1 MKKNETVQSLY
12 YLSKTI
18 YNESILGGYPIYFC
32 HLFRNFKAYKD
43 LSYPILL
50 KGDLDRVKSKFIIRR
65 PDLGVYMFYEFIE
78 STITDYYSKFKFHI
92 YKTIPKTFEFIHQL
106 EYYYLNEDECLIF
119 SSLIYNNEIIFTKND
134 LKTFYKFQTKISKTI
149 EGFMMKSKLFKIS
162 VAYTIININIELI
175 WKIIRNMKMIH
186 KYINLLSDEIEY
198 DGEILKKNKI
208 IKLIKGDGKGHKVAI
223 VKECKMVKYD
233 SIKECVIELL
243 FQKENGKNYIGP
255 FSESKIVIRIYE
267 YNGINTIYLF
277 HFFVNRYEY
286 TEIQKFTK
294 IRNKKLSKFK
304 DIIEHYIENKN
315 LI

>member
-18 YNESILGGYPIYFC
+18 YKESILGGFPINFC
-32 HLFRNFKAYKD
+32 SLFRNFKIYKD

-78 STITDYYSKFKFHI
+78 STITDYYAKFKFNI

-106 EYYYLNEDECLIF
+106 EYYYVNEDECLIY
-119 SSLIYNNEIIFTKND
+119 STLIYNNEIFFTQKD
-134 LKTFYKFQTKISKTI
+134 LKNFYNFQTNVYKSI
-149 EGFMMKSKLFKIS
+149 EGCMMKSKLLKLS
-162 VAYTIININIELI
+162 VAYTTININIELI
-175 WKIIRNMKMIH
+175 WKIIRNMKMLH
-186 KYINLLSDEIEY
+186 KYIDLLSDKVEY

-208 IKLIKGDGKGHKVAI
+208 IKLIKGNSHKVAI
-223 VKECKMVKYD
+223 VKECKMAKYD

-243 FQKENGKNYIGP
+243 FQKEKGKNYIGP
-255 FSESKIVIRIYE
+255 FSETKIVIRIYE
-267 YNGINTIYLF
+267 YNGKNTMYLF

-304 DIIEHYIENKN
+304 DIIEHFIENN
-315 LI
+315 NII

>member
-1 MKKNETVQSLY
+1 MKKTETVQSLY

-18 YNESILGGYPIYFC
+18 YKESILGGFPINFC
-32 HLFRNFKAYKD
+32 HLFRNFKLYKD

-78 STITDYYSKFKFHI
+78 STITDYYAKFKFNI

-106 EYYYLNEDECLIF
+106 EYYYVNEDEVLIY
-119 SSLIYNNEIIFTKND
+119 STLIYNNEIFFTKKD
-134 LKTFYKFQTKISKTI
+134 LKNFYKFQTNVSKSI
-149 EGFMMKSKLFKIS
+149 EGCMMKSKLLKIS
-162 VAYTIININIELI
+162 VAYTTININIELI
-175 WKIIRNMKMIH
+175 WKIIRNMKMLH
-186 KYINLLSDEIEY
+186 KYIDLLSDNVEY

-208 IKLIKGDGKGHKVAI
+208 IKLIKGNSHKVAI
-223 VKECKMVKYD
+223 VKECKLAKYN

-243 FQKENGKNYIGP
+243 FQKEKGKNYIGP
-255 FSESKIVIRIYE
+255 FSEAKIVIRIYE
-267 YNGINTIYLF
+267 YNGKNTMYLF
-277 HFFVNRYEY
+277 HYFINRYEY

-304 DIIEHYIENKN
+304 DIIEHFIENN
-315 LI
+315 NII

>member
-208 IKLIKGDGKGHKVAI
+208 IKL
-223 VKECKMVKYD
+223 
-233 SIKECVIELL
+233 
-243 FQKENGKNYIGP
+243 P
-255 FSESKIVIRIYE
+255 
-267 YNGINTIYLF
+267 
-277 HFFVNRYEY
+277 
-286 TEIQKFTK
+286 
-294 IRNKKLSKFK
+294 
-304 DIIEHYIENKN
+304 
-315 LI
+315 